1 MKNIETILSE
11 VEGIELTDEQK
22 KSIVDGVN
30 ENYKTVNDWQKQ
42 VDKVNNL
49 TQQLSTTKDELK
61 KFDGVDADGMKK
73 QIADLEKKLKDADD
87 ELQTKLAD
95 RDFND
100 LVKDAI
106 QKANGKN
113 AKAITALLDL
123 DTLKKSKNQEA
134 DVADAIKKL
143 SEAED
148 SSMLFGESV
157 VKAVLIR
164 LDPCRSLQAVYLPLN
179 RLSTTRILT
188 FDQQQTKQIL
198 KGR

>member
-148 SSMLFGESV
+148 LSMFFGESV
-157 VKAVLIR
+157 VKGGVDTAGSVSKPSGGLSAVE
-164 LDPCRSLQAVYLPLN
+164 QAFYDKNPDLRP
-179 RLSTTRILT
+179 TT
-188 FDQQQTKQIL
+188 D
-198 KGR
+198 

>member
-22 KSIVDGVN
+22 KSIVDAVN

-49 TQQLSTTKDELK
+49 TQQLTTTKDELK
-61 KFDGVDADGMKK
+61 KFDGVDADDLKN
-73 QIADLEKKLKDADD
+73 QIADLQKKLKDADD

-106 QKANGKN
+106 QKANSGHPGLPLG
-113 AKAITALLDL
+113 AAPMAY
-123 DTLKKSKNQEA
+123 TLWA
-134 DVADAIKKL
+134 DIMTHNPKDPKWENRDRFIL
-143 SEAED
+143 SAGHG
-148 SSMLFGESV
+148 SML
-157 VKAVLIR
+157 LY
-164 LDPCRSLQAVYLPLN
+164 SLLL
-179 RLSTTRILT
+179 
-188 FDQQQTKQIL
+188 
-198 KGR
+198 

>member
-113 AKAITALLDL
+113 AKAITALLDI
-123 DTLKKSKNQEA
+123 DTLKKLTLQMQSRNFLKLKIHPCFLVNQ
-134 DVADAIKKL
+134 L
-143 SEAED
+143 
-148 SSMLFGESV
+148 
-157 VKAVLIR
+157 
-164 LDPCRSLQAVYLPLN
+164 
-179 RLSTTRILT
+179 
-188 FDQQQTKQIL
+188 
-198 KGR
+198 

>member
-22 KSIVDGVN
+22 KSIVDAVN

-49 TQQLSTTKDELK
+49 TQQLTTTKDELK

-143 SEAED
+143 SEA
-148 SSMLFGESV
+148 
-157 VKAVLIR
+157 
-164 LDPCRSLQAVYLPLN
+164 
-179 RLSTTRILT
+179 
-188 FDQQQTKQIL
+188 
-198 KGR
+198 

>member
-157 VKAVLIR
+157 VKGGVDTAGSVSKPSGGLAAVE
-164 LDPCRSLQAVYLPLN
+164 QAFYDKNPDLRP
-179 RLSTTRILT
+179 TE
-188 FDQQQTKQIL
+188 
-198 KGR
+198 